1 MDAALY
7 PKMFACLFVRMLLVL
22 DCIGR
27 CRIVAPQADPDRPVL
42 AAGDPERSNI
52 KKCEELGGIPYHINV
67 VNYMVSTGSD
77 VTPSKNQPVSSDI
90 FTL

>member
-1 MDAALY
+1 M
-7 PKMFACLFVRMLLVL
+7 
-22 DCIGR
+22 
-27 CRIVAPQADPDRPVL
+27 APQADPDHPVL

-77 VTPSKNQPVSSDI
+77 VTPCKNQPCCVSGDI